1 MESIFNL
8 NNQNSNLDSKIVA
21 GLDRISQVFKTLLL
35 EKSKTYNLSPI
46 QIQLLIFIA
55 YHSSEKTTV
64 SYLSQEFNL
73 SKPTISDTIKTLEQK
88 QFINKI
94 VDKKDTRSYRI
105 TLTETGK
112 NIVLETENFINP
124 LTEIIT
130 NSKQN
135 DKLVLW
141 ENITTIILQLNELKI
156 ISVQRTC
163 FKCKFYS
170 ENNNKSFCN
179 LLNQNLKTEDIRID
193 CEEFEINNTN
203 KSSH

>member
-141 ENITTIILQLNELKI
+141 ENITTIIQQLNELKI

>member
-8 NNQNSNLDSKIVA
+8 NSQNSNLDNKIVA
-21 GLDRISQVFKTLLL
+21 GLDRISQVFKTLLW

-55 YHSSEKTTV
+55 YHSDEKTTV

-105 TLTETGK
+105 VLTETGE
-112 NIVLETENFINP
+112 NIVLETENFVNP

-141 ENITTIILQLNELKI
+141 ENITNIIQQLNELKI

-163 FKCKFYS
+163 LKCKHYS
-170 ENNNKSFCN
+170 ENNNKAFCN

-193 CEEFEINNTN
+193 CEEFETNNTN

>member
-105 TLTETGK
+105 ALTETGK
-112 NIVLETENFINP
+112 NIVLETENFVNP

-141 ENITTIILQLNELKI
+141 ENITNIILQLNELKI

>member
-8 NNQNSNLDSKIVA
+8 DNQNSNLDSKIVA
-21 GLDRISQVFKTLLL
+21 GLDRISQVFKTLLW

-46 QIQLLIFIA
+46 QIQLLIFIE
-55 YHSSEKTTV
+55 YHSEEKTTI

-73 SKPTISDTIKTLEQK
+73 SKPTISETIKTLEQK
-88 QFINKI
+88 QFIKKI

-105 TLTETGK
+105 ELTQNGK
-112 NIVLETENFINP
+112 NIVLETENFVNP

-141 ENITTIILQLNELKI
+141 ENITNIIEQLNELKI

-170 ENNNKSFCN
+170 VNNNKSFCN

>member
-21 GLDRISQVFKTLLL
+21 GLDRISQVFKTLLW

-112 NIVLETENFINP
+112 NIVLETENFVNP

-141 ENITTIILQLNELKI
+141 ENMTNIIQQLNELNI

-179 LLNQNLKTEDIRID
+179 LLNQNLKKEDIRID
-193 CEEFEINNTN
+193 CEEFEIN

>member
-8 NNQNSNLDSKIVA
+8 DNQNSNLDSKIVA
-21 GLDRISQVFKTLLL
+21 GLDRISQVFKTLLW

-46 QIQLLIFIA
+46 QIQLLIFIE
-55 YHSSEKTTV
+55 YHSEEKTTI

-73 SKPTISDTIKTLEQK
+73 SKPTISETIKTLEQK
-88 QFINKI
+88 QFIKKI

-105 TLTETGK
+105 ELTQNGK
-112 NIVLETENFINP
+112 NIVLETENFVNP

>member
-8 NNQNSNLDSKIVA
+8 NSQNSNLDNKIVA
-21 GLDRISQVFKTLLL
+21 GLDRISQVFKTLLW

-55 YHSSEKTTV
+55 YHSDEKTTV

-94 VDKKDTRSYRI
+94 VDRKDTRSYRI
-105 TLTETGK
+105 VLTETGK
-112 NIVLETENFINP
+112 NIVLETENFVNP

-141 ENITTIILQLNELKI
+141 ENITNIIQQLNELKI

-163 FKCKFYS
+163 LKCKHYS
-170 ENNNKSFCN
+170 ENNNKAFCN

-193 CEEFEINNTN
+193 CEEFETNNTN

>member
-105 TLTETGK
+105 TLTEKGK

-141 ENITTIILQLNELKI
+141 ENITNIILQLNELKI

>member
-1 MESIFNL
+1 MSVFNL
-8 NNQNSNLDSKIVA
+8 NNQNSNLDNKIVA
-21 GLDRISQVFKTLLL
+21 GLDRISQVFKTLLW

-55 YHSSEKTTV
+55 YHSDEKTTI

-105 TLTETGK
+105 ALTETGK
-112 NIVLETENFINP
+112 NIVLETENFVNP

-141 ENITTIILQLNELKI
+141 ENITNIIQQLNELKI

-163 FKCKFYS
+163 LKCKHYS

-193 CEEFEINNTN
+193 CEEFETINTN

>member
-8 NNQNSNLDSKIVA
+8 DNQNSNLDSKIVA
-21 GLDRISQVFKTLLL
+21 GLDRISQVFKTLLW

-46 QIQLLIFIA
+46 QIQLLIFIE
-55 YHSSEKTTV
+55 YHSEEKTTI

-73 SKPTISDTIKTLEQK
+73 SKPTISETIKTLEQK
-88 QFINKI
+88 QFIKKI

-105 TLTETGK
+105 ELTQNGK
-112 NIVLETENFINP
+112 NIVLETENFVNP

-130 NSKQN
+130 NSREN

-141 ENITTIILQLNELKI
+141 ENISNIIQQLNELKI

-170 ENNNKSFCN
+170 ESNNKSFCN

-193 CEEFEINNTN
+193 CEEFEINNAN

>member
-170 ENNNKSFCN
+170 ENNNKSYCN